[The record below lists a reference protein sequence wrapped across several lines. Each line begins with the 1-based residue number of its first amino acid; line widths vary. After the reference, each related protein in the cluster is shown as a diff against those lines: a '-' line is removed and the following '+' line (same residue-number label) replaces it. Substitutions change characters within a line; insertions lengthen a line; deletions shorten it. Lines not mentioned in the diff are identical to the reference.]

1 MTSQSTPCLTPSG
14 LCLLQLI
21 SLYCHNN
28 IPAEG
33 VIPVL
38 SFLASQI
45 TPHRALGVAP
55 AHAGQVSSATL
66 SLEDFRT
73 LLSPYKTS
81 HNDSSNLWHH
91 FITSLWTIRDIDQ
104 FFSWTERF
112 DQLFVL
118 SPALVDVSR
127 PATIWIALSK
137 TSLLGVFVRR
147 SLLEFEQLQFHDV
160 MTLWKGFYAYRA
172 ATADVHRPELSASFN
187 NLPRAVNN
195 DFNNVADDR
204 ILALIDQQFDDA
216 AALGQTSS
224 IEIER
229 LLEFQIGEMQSA

>member
-28 IPAEG
+28 VPAEG
-33 VIPVL
+33 VISVL

-45 TPHRALGVAP
+45 TPHRTLGAAP
-55 AHAGQVSSATL
+55 AHASQVSSPTL

-81 HNDSSNLWHH
+81 HGDSSNLWQH
-91 FITSLWTIRDIDQ
+91 FINSLWTIQDIDQ
-104 FFSWTERF
+104 FFSWTDQF
-112 DQLFVL
+112 NQLFVL
-118 SPALVDVSR
+118 SPALIDDSR
-127 PATIWIALSK
+127 PAPTWTTLSR

-160 MTLWKGFYAYRA
+160 MTLWKGFYMYRA
-172 ATADVHRPELSASFN
+172 STADVHRPELSASFN

-216 AALGQTSS
+216 TTFEQTSS
-224 IEIER
+224 IETER